1 MENEIG
7 KEKMVFSILV
17 GRLAAARRW
26 TGGGEVSGRSIGGEG
41 WRHQARLGRWASL
54 WEWGNGGVAE
64 TAQGGDICRR
74 QGGAVVAGGGPCI
87 ILESKEGGGVKWQPK
102 WKETERWRRSPGR
115 RKAATLS
122 HDSDEMVV
130 PSGRRRLN
138 RRQGEAKGAV
148 KSSV

>member
-1 MENEIG
+1 VEAPG
-7 KEKMVFSILV
+7 KVREV
-17 GRLAAARRW
+17 GITVGVGQWWGGRNGPRRRHLSAARWCCGRRW
-26 TGGGEVSGRSIGGEG
+26 WSLHHIGVEG
-41 WRHQARLGRWASL
+41 
-54 WEWGNGGVAE
+54 
-64 TAQGGDICRR
+64 
-74 QGGAVVAGGGPCI
+74 
-87 ILESKEGGGVKWQPK
+87 GGGVKWQPK

>member
-87 ILESKEGGGVKWQPK
+87 ILESKEGGGG
-102 WKETERWRRSPGR
+102 EM
-115 RKAATLS
+115 AAQV
-122 HDSDEMVV
+122 E
-130 PSGRRRLN
+130 GN
-138 RRQGEAKGAV
+138 RAV
-148 KSSV
+148 AALTREEEGGDTFARFR